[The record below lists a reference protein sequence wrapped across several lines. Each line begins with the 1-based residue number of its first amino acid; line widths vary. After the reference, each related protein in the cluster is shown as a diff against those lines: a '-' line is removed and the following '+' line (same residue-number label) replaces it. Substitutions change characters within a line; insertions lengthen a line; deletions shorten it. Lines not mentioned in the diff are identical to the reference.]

1 MDLKYLSEHYEDKL
15 VQGVAGR
22 IRDLIAT
29 QGKSSHANN
38 FSYIFAMDNYFL
50 QINTQTSRNT
60 LLYCNH
66 WIRRIYS

>member
-29 QGKSSHANN
+29 QGKANQLWNQDVVFELKSSFLFVDIS
-38 FSYIFAMDNYFL
+38 FSI
-50 QINTQTSRNT
+50 
-60 LLYCNH
+60 
-66 WIRRIYS
+66 